1 MSEGIDPVFDRPVFI
16 ISAPRSGSTLLF
28 ETLQRAPAIHT
39 IGSESHRLIESIP
52 TLGIAD
58 RGFESNRLQAIDAT
72 PDVRDELR
80 ARFRAR
86 AVDRDGTPAPTA
98 SRFRLLEKTPKN
110 ALRIPFLR
118 EVFPEALFVYLYRDP
133 RQVLSSM
140 IDAWLSGKFQTY
152 PGLPGWPH
160 AYWSLLLTPGW
171 RELAGKPLQ
180 EIVAGQWQCAT
191 TVMLD
196 DLAALPAD
204 RWTAL
209 RYDAFIAEPDAR
221 IGALCQAL
229 GLQWDQSLGR
239 ALPLSRFTLSPPD
252 ADKWRRHAAVI
263 EPLLP
268 GLQAT
273 IARAERMAGQ
283 AAG

>member
-1 MSEGIDPVFDRPVFI
+1 MSEGIDPVFERPVFI

-28 ETLQRAPAIHT
+28 ETLQRAPATYT

-52 TLGIAD
+52 SLGIAE
-58 RGFESNRLQAIDAT
+58 RCFESNRLQAIDAT
-72 PDVRDELR
+72 PDVGEELR

-98 SRFRLLEKTPKN
+98 LRFRLLEKTPKN

-118 EVFPEALFVYLYRDP
+118 KIFPEALFAYLYRDP

-160 AYWSLLLTPGW
+160 PYWSLLLTPGW

-180 EIVAGQWQCAT
+180 EILAGQWQCAT
-191 TVMLD
+191 EVMLD
-196 DLAALPAD
+196 DLADLPAD

-209 RYDAFIAEPDAR
+209 RYDDFIAEPDAR
-221 IGALCQAL
+221 IGALCERL
-229 GLQWDQSLGR
+229 GLEWDQSLGH
-239 ALPLSRFTLSPPD
+239 ALPLSRFTLTPPD
-252 ADKWRRHAAVI
+252 ADKWRRHATVI

-268 GLQAT
+268 ALQAT
-273 IARAERMAGQ
+273 IERAERMAGE